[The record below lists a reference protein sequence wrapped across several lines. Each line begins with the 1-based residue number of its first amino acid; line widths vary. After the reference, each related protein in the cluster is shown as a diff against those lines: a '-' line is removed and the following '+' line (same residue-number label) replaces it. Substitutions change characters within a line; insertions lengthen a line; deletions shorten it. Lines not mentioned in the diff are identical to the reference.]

1 MWRLRVLLVSTL
13 SCVLPAPA
21 TAMDLSQAT
30 ARLSSIDKG
39 LASCLTPLV
48 SSHAIPPDAVRACIA
63 AARPKDHDLR
73 RDLNGWIPLLA
84 ESDPDREAALLIRQ
98 TLNMLRTFMNHLD
111 RALLEAALAA
121 CERGLA
127 AQLPGPAGLGGLGS
141 SGFLRRGPAASAY
154 AAKPAY
160 AAPRPGAGGTAAALL
175 SRPRAPLPAL
185 LATVRSQ
192 NAFLATVRSPK

>member
-111 RALLEAALAA
+111 RALLYRQAALDPGQLDRAVRAA
-121 CERGLA
+121 CRASRIGA
-127 AQLPGPAGLGGLGS
+127 ADD
-141 SGFLRRGPAASAY
+141 PAAPD
-154 AAKPAY
+154 AAFFI
-160 AAPRPGAGGTAAALL
+160 G
-175 SRPRAPLPAL
+175 PLCD
-185 LATVRSQ
+185 
-192 NAFLATVRSPK
+192 